1 MTGKILPPPHPVP
14 RTFKART
21 PTLPLPLVGAGGTGR
36 APVLCASSQR
46 NWSAQP
52 WHGRCNFTPIMDRP
66 RERLSRLG
74 ATTLSDAEL
83 LALILGTGRSGED
96 VGALTIRILRGVG
109 GLWALARMSV
119 TELSRIDGI
128 GPAKAA
134 RLAASFEIG
143 SRCLVSPE
151 LSTAPLSNSE
161 TVFLRYGRQL
171 MLSQIERFMVVSVD
185 AKNRVRAERE
195 VARGGR
201 TSCQVDPAEVFRL
214 LVSESASG
222 AIFVHNHPSGDPDPS
237 RQDLELTERL
247 VAAGSLLDIRV
258 LDHLIVGSGR
268 YTSLRDAGLWPTSP
282 VKSNG
287 SVPFTG

>member
-1 MTGKILPPPHPVP
+1 
-14 RTFKART
+14 
-21 PTLPLPLVGAGGTGR
+21 
-36 APVLCASSQR
+36 
-46 NWSAQP
+46 
-52 WHGRCNFTPIMDRP
+52 MDRP

-74 ATTLSDAEL
+74 PNTLCDAEL

-96 VGALTIRILRGVG
+96 VRALAARVLKDTA

-119 TELSRIDGI
+119 TQLCRIQGN

-134 RLAASFEIG
+134 RLAASFELG
-143 SRCLVSPE
+143 SRGLISPD
-151 LSTAPLSNSE
+151 LGAAPISNSE

-171 MLSQIERFMVVSVD
+171 MASQIERFMVVSVD

-214 LVSESASG
+214 LVAESASG
-222 AIFVHNHPSGDPDPS
+222 AVFVHNHPSGDPEPS
-237 RQDLELTERL
+237 RQDLELTARL

-268 YTSLRDAGLWPTSP
+268 YTSLRDSGLWPTNP
-282 VKSNG
+282 VKSNA
-287 SVPFTG
+287 SAPFSD